1 MKGVVARGGPQCRRN
16 AVAIGLRLCE
26 HAICR
31 KFTVECNAM
40 IDLENIRSLSDFQRN
55 TKKHLRRL
63 KDTGKPEVL
72 TVNGQAELVVQSA
85 TAYQEL
91 LDLADLAD
99 SVKILRE
106 RIAAADA
113 GEKGIPAAEVLA
125 AVKKQ
130 LGIGEPE

>member
-1 MKGVVARGGPQCRRN
+1 
-16 AVAIGLRLCE
+16 
-26 HAICR
+26 
-31 KFTVECNAM
+31 M